1 MTFQFNKSW
10 ENFSLTKKLIN
21 ALEINGG
28 LAYLVGGSVRNIIL
42 GQPVNDIDIATN
54 LIPKKVIEIS
64 KKKGFEVI
72 ETGSR

>member
-10 ENFSLTKKLIN
+10 KNFSLTKKLIN

-28 LAYLVGGSVRNIIL
+28 LTYLVGGSVRNIIL

-54 LIPKKVIEIS
+54 LVPEKVIEIS
-64 KKKGFEVI
+64 KKNGF
-72 ETGSR
+72 